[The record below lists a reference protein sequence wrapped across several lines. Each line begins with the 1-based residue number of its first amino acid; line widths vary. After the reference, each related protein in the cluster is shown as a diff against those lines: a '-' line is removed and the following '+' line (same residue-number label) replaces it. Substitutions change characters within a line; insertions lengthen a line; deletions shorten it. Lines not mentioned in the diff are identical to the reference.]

1 MPLNPALKNLIEQ
14 KLASAPVPQ
23 WEMPIEQVREAF
35 AKLWTPAIT
44 GGPVELRNV
53 EDRALPTKVGPV
65 NTRVYVPD
73 ERKNPSMV
81 MYFHGGGYV
90 KGGVQEA
97 NAFCRRLAKSTGRI
111 VASVGYRLAPEHPFP
126 AALDD
131 AYAATSW
138 AFEHAEEL
146 GATRA
151 SFAVCGESA
160 GGNLAAVVC
169 LLAKSRQEMMISNQ
183 ILLQP
188 VTDFTLSKPS
198 INMPE
203 TECLVPRD
211 DLAWYY
217 REYCGTDRDFRD
229 PRLSPLWAADVSGLP
244 RTLIIAAEYDTLR
257 DEAAAYAGKLR
268 SAGVDVTYS
277 FYAGMVHGFL
287 GMGGLVKEAQEAIDE
302 IARFLGRDQALSPDP
317 AAMTS
322 GTSACCQPGPCR
334 TASGRFPRPPRPRT
348 GRAIKPYSFSFAVVA
363 EQGGGS

>member
-1 MPLNPALKNLIEQ
+1 MPLHPALKHLIEQ
-14 KLASAPVPQ
+14 KLASATVPQ

-44 GGPVELRNV
+44 GDPVQVKNV
-53 EDRALPTKVGPV
+53 ENRALPTKVGGV
-65 NTRVYVPD
+65 NTRIYVPD
-73 ERKNPSMV
+73 ERENPSIV

-90 KGGVQEA
+90 KGGVQDA
-97 NAFCRRLAKSTGRI
+97 DAFCRRLAKSTGRI
-111 VASVGYRLAPEHPFP
+111 VASVGYRLAPENPFP

-138 AFEHAEEL
+138 AFEHAQEL
-146 GATRA
+146 SATRA

-169 LLAKSRQEMMISNQ
+169 LLAKSRKEMTISHQ

-217 REYCGTDRDFRD
+217 REYRGTDQDFRD
-229 PRLSPLWAADVSGLP
+229 PRVSPLWAEDVSGLP
-244 RTLIIAAEYDTLR
+244 RALIIAAEYDTLR
-257 DEAAAYAGKLR
+257 DEAAAYAEKLR

-277 FYAGMVHGFL
+277 CYSGMVHGFL
-287 GMGGLVKEAQEAIDE
+287 GMGGLVKEAQQAIDE
-302 IARFLGRDQALSPDP
+302 IARFLARDQASLASP
-317 AAMTS
+317 T
-322 GTSACCQPGPCR
+322 R
-334 TASGRFPRPPRPRT
+334 LL
-348 GRAIKPYSFSFAVVA
+348 
-363 EQGGGS
+363 

>member
-14 KLASAPVPQ
+14 KLARAEVPQ

-35 AKLWTPAIT
+35 TKLWTPAIT
-44 GGPVELRNV
+44 GGQADVRNV
-53 EDRALPTKVGPV
+53 EDRALPTKVGCV
-65 NTRVYVPD
+65 NTRIYLPD
-73 ERKNPSMV
+73 ERENLSMI

-90 KGGVQEA
+90 KGGVQDA
-97 NAFCRRLAKSTGRI
+97 DPFCRRLANRTGRI

-131 AYAATSW
+131 AYAATGW
-138 AFEHAEEL
+138 AFEHAAEL
-146 GATRA
+146 GTTRA

-169 LLAKSRQEMMISNQ
+169 LLAKSRQEMTISSQ

-188 VTDFTLSKPS
+188 VTDFTLSKLS

-229 PRLSPLWAADVSGLP
+229 PRVSPLWAEEVSGLP
-244 RTLIIAAEYDTLR
+244 RALIIAAEYDTLR
-257 DEAAAYAGKLR
+257 DEAAAYAEKLR

-277 FYAGMVHGFL
+277 CYAGMVHGFL
-287 GMGGLVKEAQEAIDE
+287 AMGGLVNEAQQAIDE
-302 IARFLGRDQALSPDP
+302 IARFLGR
-317 AAMTS
+317 
-322 GTSACCQPGPCR
+322 
-334 TASGRFPRPPRPRT
+334 
-348 GRAIKPYSFSFAVVA
+348 Y
-363 EQGGGS
+363 